1 MFPTKKRHR
10 MLAWML
16 AAAMAAGQ
24 LTVCAEEGETND
36 GAGADGVVNAE
47 TASNYITDDF
57 SNDMYDMNYTVISQS
72 QSTPYYQGEP
82 VCIPAAE
89 NFTPL
94 AGTEIVPDEFGLRGG
109 YRQ

>member
-1 MFPTKKRHR
+1 
-10 MLAWML
+10 ML

-24 LTVCAEEGETND
+24 LTVCAGEGETND

-72 QSTPYYQGEP
+72 QSTPGYQGEP

-89 NFTPL
+89 HFTPL
-94 AGTEIVPDEFGLRGG
+94 SGTEIVPDEFGLRGG
-109 YRQ
+109 Y